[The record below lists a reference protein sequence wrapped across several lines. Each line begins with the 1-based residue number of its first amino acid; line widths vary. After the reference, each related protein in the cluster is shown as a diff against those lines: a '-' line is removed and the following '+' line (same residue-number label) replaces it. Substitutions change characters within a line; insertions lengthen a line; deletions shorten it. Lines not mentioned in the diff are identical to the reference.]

1 MKAPFQC
8 YKHSKTLP
16 IILMLRGIMRMVPL
30 CNHRGINS
38 QFSSVHGLNWCP
50 PPHAQ
55 FAPSRRRLKVRANSL
70 VHWKHGR
77 TVSAEHCVC
86 RQLWSHKHAA
96 NVVVVPF
103 YRQDHRPMAGG
114 NALYTRTS
122 YDLQSICAHKDLLLT
137 EGPHQSSFE
146 WSPCQSSS
154 ARPRPLSVSFID
166 KPLLTIPL

>member
-38 QFSSVHGLNWCP
+38 QFSSVHGLNWRP

-86 RQLWSHKHAA
+86 RYGHTNTQRMWSLSRSTGRTIDQWPEEMHCTHVRRTIYRVYAHTKTFYSLKVHIKVPSNGRHVNPPPRDHA
-96 NVVVVPF
+96 
-103 YRQDHRPMAGG
+103 
-114 NALYTRTS
+114 L
-122 YDLQSICAHKDLLLT
+122 
-137 EGPHQSSFE
+137 
-146 WSPCQSSS
+146 
-154 ARPRPLSVSFID
+154 
-166 KPLLTIPL
+166 